1 MNLIYYNIIVIIMLR
16 WILQFFFFV
25 FFLNHLLQIQ
35 QGCGTLLLSVDFCE
49 VSFIFGICYF
59 QLHFLTYT
67 KTRTNKKRKK
77 KRATVRLASG
87 AEASLERGND
97 WN

>member
-1 MNLIYYNIIVIIMLR
+1 MNPIYYNIIVIIMLR
-16 WILQFFFFV
+16 WILQIFYL

-35 QGCGTLLLSVDFCE
+35 QGYDTLLLSVDFCE
-49 VSFIFGICYF
+49 VSFNFGICYF
-59 QLHFLTYT
+59 QLHFLTYM
-67 KTRTNKKRKK
+67 KTRTNKKEK
-77 KRATVRLASG
+77 KRATVTLASG